1 MVANTIGAIIA
12 LVMIIAIYLLPVII
26 ASTRSL
32 NNTAA
37 IAVVNIFLGWTF
49 FGWIAALVWA
59 LAEHDGDR
67 CRQEREDYR
76 RAFQEG
82 FSLAEREAAPMPL
95 GRTPCPHCAELV
107 KRAAKV
113 CPFCRRDIA
122 VPALSPS

>member
-1 MVANTIGAIIA
+1 MDDCAARQENSALQSAQQQEQAMVANTIGAIIA

-59 LAEHDGDR
+59 LAE
-67 CRQEREDYR
+67 
-76 RAFQEG
+76 
-82 FSLAEREAAPMPL
+82 
-95 GRTPCPHCAELV
+95 
-107 KRAAKV
+107 
-113 CPFCRRDIA
+113 
-122 VPALSPS
+122 